1 MQVCRF
7 RSAKVSKFVKF
18 STQLDLGPFC
28 SKRSQNLPTVQQGQ
42 TKVLYSLYGLVEHSG
57 SIHGGHYVAYIKVRP
72 PLDENSPRWQFIP
85 KNQREKIKGLE
96 LGADGEPNPPQGKWY
111 YISDSYVSEVPESKV
126 LGAQA
131 YLLFYERLL

>member
-1 MQVCRF
+1 M
-7 RSAKVSKFVKF
+7 
-18 STQLDLGPFC
+18 
-28 SKRSQNLPTVQQGQ
+28 QQGQ